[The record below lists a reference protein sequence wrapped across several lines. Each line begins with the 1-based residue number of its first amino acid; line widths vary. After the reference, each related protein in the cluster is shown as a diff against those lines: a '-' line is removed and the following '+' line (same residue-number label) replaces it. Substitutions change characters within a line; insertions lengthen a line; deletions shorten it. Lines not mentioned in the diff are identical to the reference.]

1 MRYSGIIEND
11 TTAAPGVCLS
21 FFVQGCP
28 HRCKGC
34 HNPETWEYDHGKEF
48 NNDVLREVIF
58 KLRANNINRT
68 LCIMGGEPMCERN
81 LFLTCLLIRE
91 VKLKYPNQIIY
102 VWTGYTLEELKAMK
116 DNKVDY
122 ILSNIDCLV
131 DGPYIEEL
139 RDVSC
144 PMRGST
150 NQRIIS
156 LNKI

>member
-34 HNPETWEYDHGKEF
+34 HNPETWEYDRGKEF

-91 VKLKYPNQIIY
+91 VRLRYPNQIIY